1 MLSAHAGRCR
11 CAVCGQQFGESS
23 LLQAHLRAHGCSTR
37 CDDDDACGMTLGD
50 DDAHCYMAAAERG
63 AGVTLTDSVTVDS
76 VLTADTDDI
85 GLCSFVV

>member
-1 MLSAHAGRCR
+1 
-11 CAVCGQQFGESS
+11 
-23 LLQAHLRAHGCSTR
+23 
-37 CDDDDACGMTLGD
+37 
-50 DDAHCYMAAAERG
+50 MAAAAAETVTERG

>member
-1 MLSAHAGRCR
+1 MA
-11 CAVCGQQFGESS
+11 
-23 LLQAHLRAHGCSTR
+23 
-37 CDDDDACGMTLGD
+37 
-50 DDAHCYMAAAERG
+50 AAAERG